1 MCSESV
7 CVCVCVCRNVSR
19 GSMYWRQCVGGL
31 TLDTHETHA
40 FTCTH
45 LLMYYMHALFS
56 IDIQW
61 KLVSSIV
68 PLLEFLVSS
77 SSARGPWTSVYLLVQ
92 NSLSSSNGAA
102 RTSGYIE
109 LETPPLDRNN
119 SNLLELILII
129 RRFSS
134 KVQIYLD
141 LL

>member
-1 MCSESV
+1 MH
-7 CVCVCVCRNVSR
+7 
-19 GSMYWRQCVGGL
+19 GL
-31 TLDTHETHA
+31 IFRSKTFTHCITKI
-40 FTCTH
+40 
-45 LLMYYMHALFS
+45 L
-56 IDIQW
+56 QW

-77 SSARGPWTSVYLLVQ
+77 SGARGPWTSVYLLVQ
-92 NSLSSSNGAA
+92 NSLSSSNGAS

>member
-1 MCSESV
+1 MEDDAEVVIKIFVIFTAPSGELSFTRFGV
-7 CVCVCVCRNVSR
+7 R
-19 GSMYWRQCVGGL
+19 GCCEDWGVGKK
-31 TLDTHETHA
+31 T
-40 FTCTH
+40 
-45 LLMYYMHALFS
+45 Y
-56 IDIQW
+56 IQW

-77 SSARGPWTSVYLLVQ
+77 SGARGPWTSVYLLVQ
-92 NSLSSSNGAA
+92 NSLSSSNGVA

-129 RRFSS
+129 RRFIS

>member
-1 MCSESV
+1 MNDRYTSL
-7 CVCVCVCRNVSR
+7 
-19 GSMYWRQCVGGL
+19 Y
-31 TLDTHETHA
+31 
-40 FTCTH
+40 
-45 LLMYYMHALFS
+45 ALRPREVK
-56 IDIQW
+56 IQW
-61 KLVSSIV
+61 KLVSSTV

-77 SSARGPWTSVYLLVQ
+77 SGARGPWTSVYLLVQ

-129 RRFSS
+129 RKFSS

>member
-1 MCSESV
+1 MLVQFIPTSV
-7 CVCVCVCRNVSR
+7 KRPPPYILRPLFFAAQRWSLIDRFHCALTIRERLHYFRECYYSR
-19 GSMYWRQCVGGL
+19 WL
-31 TLDTHETHA
+31 
-40 FTCTH
+40 
-45 LLMYYMHALFS
+45 
-56 IDIQW
+56 IQW

-77 SSARGPWTSVYLLVQ
+77 SGTRGPWTSVYLLVQ

-129 RRFSS
+129 RRFIS
-134 KVQIYLD
+134 KVQIYLY